1 MASEYVDKVGKW
13 SPYPKFEKETLF
25 GGSEGGTGSVIKA
38 HHTKLISLGTRFHSP
53 VATENQ
59 GALVTRSQQAR
70 ILLST
75 SLAAFIIIGFT
86 QSFGVFQVHYESN
99 NAVQAGVLRHS
110 ETSSRGLISSIG
122 SFSNGGIVALFAV
135 VYYPHL
141 PRIGAHIRSLCCIG
155 SALIVLG
162 LAMAG
167 LCRNLVQL
175 FVCQGLIQG
184 VGAGILLYLLTPILP
199 EYFPERS
206 GLAQGTMFA
215 AAALG
220 GMTFSFANTALLEHL
235 GVRKTLFVLAGISAG
250 TLSVASALALPPRK
264 FEKRD
269 TKIVHWKVFKDPLFS
284 SLFLVNLIHPL
295 TLAIPMAFGPDFAK
309 SLGIDV
315 TKASY
320 LLAINSGVGIPS
332 RLGAGALADKIG
344 HQNTLLIA
352 TAVYVLA
359 TWGLWLPSALK
370 GNVGLY
376 IAMSVCHGLV
386 NGVFNTVMN
395 SAQKALFGE
404 ETYYPKNGAMT
415 TIRGLGYMV
424 GIPIAGVMVRDV
436 AVEQLGGVDFMP
448 PIVYVGMLLTFSLAC
463 LLNVRRLDAIESGWH
478 LVR

>member
-1 MASEYVDKVGKW
+1 MA
-13 SPYPKFEKETLF
+13 
-25 GGSEGGTGSVIKA
+25 
-38 HHTKLISLGTRFHSP
+38 TRN
-53 VATENQ
+53 E

-86 QSFGVFQVHYESN
+86 QSFGVFQVHYEGN
-99 NAVQAGVLRHS
+99 NAVQAGVLRPN
-110 ETSSRGLISSIG
+110 ETSLRGLISCIG

-135 VYYPHL
+135 VYYPYL
-141 PRIGAHIRSLCCIG
+141 PRIGAHIKLLCCIG
-155 SALIVLG
+155 SVLIVLG
-162 LAMAG
+162 LSMAA

-175 FVCQGLIQG
+175 FACQGLIQG

-215 AAALG
+215 
-220 GMTFSFANTALLEHL
+220 
-235 GVRKTLFVLAGISAG
+235 GV
-250 TLSVASALALPPRK
+250 
-264 FEKRD
+264 
-269 TKIVHWKVFKDPLFS
+269 
-284 SLFLVNLIHPL
+284 
-295 TLAIPMAFGPDFAK
+295 
-309 SLGIDV
+309 DV

-332 RLGAGALADKIG
+332 RLGAGALADKFG

-352 TAVYVLA
+352 TTVYMLA
-359 TWGLWLPSALK
+359 TWGLWLPSAIK
-370 GNVGLY
+370 GNLGLY

-395 SAQKALFGE
+395 SAQKALFGD

-415 TIRGLGYMV
+415 TIRGLGYVV
-424 GIPIAGVMVRDV
+424 GIPIAGVLVREV
-436 AVEQLGGVDFMP
+436 GVEELSGADFVR
-448 PIVYVGMLLTFSLAC
+448 PIVYVGVLLTASLVC
-463 LLNVRRLDAIESGWH
+463 LLNVRRLDAIRSGWH